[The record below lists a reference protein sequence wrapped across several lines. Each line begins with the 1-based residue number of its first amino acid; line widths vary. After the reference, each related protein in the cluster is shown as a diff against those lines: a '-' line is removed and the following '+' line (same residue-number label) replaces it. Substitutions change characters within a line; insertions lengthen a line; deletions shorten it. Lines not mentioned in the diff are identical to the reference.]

1 MNFAGQVGEE
11 DLQAWADGR
20 LAPERAEAV
29 QSYLLAH
36 PDEYTR
42 LLQYREQSQGL
53 RAAFAG
59 EVAPI
64 PARLQVA
71 RLIDSRDRPRRRLIQ
86 IAAAIL
92 ILILGGIAGWIARE
106 LIGPLGGGTAARMII
121 ADAIAAHRTFAVELR
136 HPVEVPSA
144 QQAHLGQWLS
154 NRLGRPLIIPD
165 LTALGFQLMGGRLLP
180 SENGPAAQLMYDSG
194 QGNRLTLYLRLGV
207 TGETTL
213 YRQEQDI
220 GAFYW
225 ADEGLACAIVTR
237 PADRSTSLRVA
248 ESVYDQLLPN
258 APKGEFSREAGRDG

>member
-59 EVAPI
+59 EVPPI

-71 RLIDSRDRPRRRLIQ
+71 RLIDSRNRKRRRLIQ

-92 ILILGGIAGWIARE
+92 ILTLGGIAGWVARE
-106 LIGPLGGGTAARMII
+106 LI
-121 ADAIAAHRTFAVELR
+121 
-136 HPVEVPSA
+136 
-144 QQAHLGQWLS
+144 
-154 NRLGRPLIIPD
+154 
-165 LTALGFQLMGGRLLP
+165 
-180 SENGPAAQLMYDSG
+180 
-194 QGNRLTLYLRLGV
+194 
-207 TGETTL
+207 
-213 YRQEQDI
+213 
-220 GAFYW
+220 
-225 ADEGLACAIVTR
+225 
-237 PADRSTSLRVA
+237 
-248 ESVYDQLLPN
+248 
-258 APKGEFSREAGRDG
+258 